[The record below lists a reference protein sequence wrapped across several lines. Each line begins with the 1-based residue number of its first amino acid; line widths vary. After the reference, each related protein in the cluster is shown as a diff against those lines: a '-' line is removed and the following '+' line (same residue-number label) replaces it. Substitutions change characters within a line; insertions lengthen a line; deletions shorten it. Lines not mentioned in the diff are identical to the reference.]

1 MTGNLQSN
9 MNWNWVGRYVAVIVL
24 ALVLGAAIG
33 GMPLF
38 AKTFL
43 VSGKL
48 NAAQVVRFLGYGT
61 ALVVFW
67 ILGQRLTMA
76 LRQQQGGRW
85 AVMQSLILPIVTL
98 IVVSALYSVILLVM
112 GPLLGS
118 TLQKIYDW
126 LFILAI
132 IACAIWLIMAVL
144 GQADALTEA
153 LTGNAQGAKQPVV
166 CGACGASNDA
176 GATHCGQCG
185 KKLSGEGA

>member
-1 MTGNLQSN
+1 MKMTEDQQSG

-24 ALVLGAAIG
+24 ALVLGAALG

-48 NAAQVVRFLGYGT
+48 SAAQVVRFLGYGT

-67 ILGQRLTMA
+67 ILGQRLTMF
-76 LRQQQGGRW
+76 LRQQGGRW
-85 AVMQSLILPIVTL
+85 TALQSLVLPIVTL
-98 IVVSALYSVILLVM
+98 IVVSALYSVILLVL
-112 GPLLGS
+112 GPLLGGA
-118 TLQKIYDW
+118 LQKIYDW

-132 IACAIWLIMAVL
+132 IGCAIWLIMAVL

-153 LTGNAQGAKQPVV
+153 LTGSSRKAPPDE
-166 CGACGASNDA
+166 S
-176 GATHCGQCG
+176 
-185 KKLSGEGA
+185 

>member
-1 MTGNLQSN
+1 METQMTVNAQL
-9 MNWNWVGRYVAVIVL
+9 NWNWVGRYVAVIVL

-61 ALVVFW
+61 ALIVFW

-76 LRQQQGGRW
+76 LRQQQDSRW
-85 AVMQSLILPIVTL
+85 TALQSLILPIVTL
-98 IVVSALYSVILLVM
+98 IVVSALYSVILLVI
-112 GPLLGS
+112 GSLLGGS
-118 TLQKIYDW
+118 LQKIYDW
-126 LFILAI
+126 VFILAI

-153 LTGNAQGAKQPVV
+153 LTGTARKR
-166 CGACGASNDA
+166 
-176 GATHCGQCG
+176 
-185 KKLSGEGA
+185 E

>member
-1 MTGNLQSN
+1 MTEDLRSGMS
-9 MNWNWVGRYVAVIVL
+9 WNWVGRYVAVIVL

-48 NAAQVVRFLGYGT
+48 SAAQVVRFLGYGT

-67 ILGQRLTMA
+67 VLGQRLTVV
-76 LRQQQGGRW
+76 LRQQEGRW
-85 AVMQSLILPIVTL
+85 KVLQSLILPVVTL
-98 IVVSALYSVILLVM
+98 VVVSALYSVILLVL
-112 GPLLGS
+112 GSLLGG

-126 LFILAI
+126 MFILAI

-144 GQADALTEA
+144 GEADALTEA
-153 LTGNAQGAKQPVV
+153 LTGSSRK
-166 CGACGASNDA
+166 
-176 GATHCGQCG
+176 
-185 KKLSGEGA
+185 SGPPEQS

>member
-1 MTGNLQSN
+1 MTGNSQSS

-24 ALVLGAAIG
+24 ALELGAAIG
-33 GMPLF
+33 AMPLF

-48 NAAQVVRFLGYGT
+48 SAAQLVRFLGYGT

-67 ILGQRLTMA
+67 ILGQRLTA
-76 LRQQQGGRW
+76 VLRQQQGGRW
-85 AVMQSLILPIVTL
+85 AVLHGLVLPVVTL
-98 IVVSALYSVILLVM
+98 IVISALYSVILLVL
-112 GPLLGS
+112 GPLLGGA
-118 TLQKIYDW
+118 LQKIYDW

-153 LTGNAQGAKQPVV
+153 LTGSVRRVEPPVV
-166 CGACGASNDA
+166 CASCGASNEG
-176 GATHCGQCG
+176 GATRCSRCG
-185 KKLSGEGA
+185 KDI

>member
-1 MTGNLQSN
+1 MTGNAQAG
-9 MNWNWVGRYVAVIVL
+9 MNWNWIGRYVAVIVL
-24 ALVLGAAIG
+24 ALVLGAALG

-67 ILGQRLTMA
+67 ILGQRLTLF
-76 LRQQQGGRW
+76 LRQQGGRW
-85 AVMQSLILPIVTL
+85 AAWHSLILPIVTL
-98 IVVSALYSVILLVM
+98 IVVSALYSVILLVL
-112 GPLLGS
+112 GPLLGGA
-118 TLQKIYDW
+118 LQKIYDW

-132 IACAIWLIMAVL
+132 IGCATWLIMAVL

-153 LTGNAQGAKQPVV
+153 LTGARK
-166 CGACGASNDA
+166 
-176 GATHCGQCG
+176 
-185 KKLSGEGA
+185 EE